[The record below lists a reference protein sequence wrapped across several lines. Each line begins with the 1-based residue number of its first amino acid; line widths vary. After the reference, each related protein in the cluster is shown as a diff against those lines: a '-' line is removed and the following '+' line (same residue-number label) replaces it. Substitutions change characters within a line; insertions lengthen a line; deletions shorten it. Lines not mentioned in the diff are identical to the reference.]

1 MRVQARDGAKE
12 GGMSDRIG
20 QKLARE
26 KRVADAARAFPKG
39 PTRKAV
45 KAKKDRAEAKVKKT
59 VRQIVADRDI
69 NCRAGAWRVADFHIS
84 TSWDRT
90 AGPCHGL
97 LEWAH
102 FGAQRRA
109 YTRGQ
114 APELRHT
121 SGGSLILC
129 KFHHMAY
136 DAGLLKIKALTDAGC
151 DGPLEFTC

>member
-45 KAKKDRAEAKVKKT
+45 KAKKGRLEKAMIALV
-59 VRQIVADRDI
+59 
-69 NCRAGAWRVADFHIS
+69 
-84 TSWDRT
+84 RT
-90 AGPCHGL
+90 ACVLRDGRCRLIWPGVDGDCLSFIPDCHGQP
-97 LEWAH
+97 EWAH
-102 FGAQRRA
+102 FGRYKRA
-109 YTRGQ
+109 RTRNQ
-114 APELRHT
+114 QPMARHNT
-121 SGGSLILC
+121 QGSLILC
-129 KFHHMAY
+129 LVHHRAY
-136 DAGLLKIKALTDAGC
+136 DAGKLKITALTDRGC